1 MEIAE
6 YYLSLSSYL
15 NRRRYFDPK
24 SKTARRL
31 LSYILTIMFVGLVSF
46 VSLSVN
52 RFINNTMS
60 ISVSEPDTMADTQ
73 ESIDVFVKKG
83 DTLQTVLTKQK
94 LPSKDI
100 KAIVSAL
107 QTAAIKPSLKVGQKI
122 SLNYETDITENGDED
137 LSSETQVLN
146 QIAIFI
152 DHTRRIEI
160 TKGEDGWFAED
171 ITVPLKRVLATS
183 SVAIKGSFIQA
194 AKSLGISTNNILE
207 LIHAYSYYIDF
218 ERQIKSGDTLTF
230 FSEKFFTEDGK
241 LSHHGKVLFAS
252 MNLSGKE
259 YKIYRYSPDGSEK
272 TEYFSEDGN
281 SAKRNLLKTPLNVA
295 RVSSKFGH
303 RKDPVHGFSAM
314 HTGVDFRA
322 PIGTPIYAAGTG
334 IVTECGWKRGYG
346 KFVQIKHSG
355 TLSTAY
361 AHASNFAKNLKVG
374 SKVTQGQVIA
384 YVGKTGRATGAHLH
398 FEVKI
403 NGRHVNPMSIKTTPG
418 TKLQGKQLH
427 KFEKFKEE
435 MHLLSKKTS
444 STQSASL

>member
-15 NRRRYFDPK
+15 NRRRYFDPR
-24 SKTARRL
+24 SRAARRI
-31 LSYILTIMFVGLVSF
+31 LSYVLTILFVGLVSF

-52 RFINNTMS
+52 HFISNTMS
-60 ISVSEPDTMADTQ
+60 IRVPEPDNIEDKYQ
-73 ESIDVFVKKG
+73 SVDVFVKKG
-83 DTLQTVLTKQK
+83 NTLQNLLTKQQVITQDSQAILQALSTANIQLK
-94 LPSKDI
+94 LKI
-100 KAIVSAL
+100 
-107 QTAAIKPSLKVGQKI
+107 GQKL
-122 SLNYETDITENGDED
+122 SFNYDTEITEKEDED

-146 QIAIFI
+146 QVVIFI
-152 DHTRRIEI
+152 DHSRRIEI
-160 TKGEDGWFAED
+160 TRGEEGWYAED
-171 ITVPLKRVLATS
+171 ITVPLKRVLSTS
-183 SVAIKGSFIQA
+183 SAVIKGSFMKA
-194 AKSLGISTNNILE
+194 AKSLGISTNNVLE

-218 ERQIKSGDTLTF
+218 ERQIKEGDTITF

-259 YKIYRYSPDGSEK
+259 YRIYRYSPDGSEK

-314 HTGVDFRA
+314 HTGVDFSA

-346 KFVQIKHSG
+346 KFIQIKHSG

-361 AHASNFAKNLKVG
+361 AHANNFAKNIKVG

-418 TKLQGKQLH
+418 LKLQGKQLQ
-427 KFEKFKEE
+427 KFERFKQEIQT
-435 MHLLSKKTS
+435 LSKAS
-444 STQSASL
+444 NVQSASL